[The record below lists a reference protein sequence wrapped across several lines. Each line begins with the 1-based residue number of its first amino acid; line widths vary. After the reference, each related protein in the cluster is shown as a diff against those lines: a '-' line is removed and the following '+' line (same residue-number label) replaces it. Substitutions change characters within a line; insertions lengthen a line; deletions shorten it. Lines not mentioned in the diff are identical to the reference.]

1 MLTPEKQLEIIKRGT
16 VEIILEEDLKKK
28 NLKKLTKKVNP
39 CE

>member
-28 NLKKLTKKVNP
+28 LEKAYKEGKP